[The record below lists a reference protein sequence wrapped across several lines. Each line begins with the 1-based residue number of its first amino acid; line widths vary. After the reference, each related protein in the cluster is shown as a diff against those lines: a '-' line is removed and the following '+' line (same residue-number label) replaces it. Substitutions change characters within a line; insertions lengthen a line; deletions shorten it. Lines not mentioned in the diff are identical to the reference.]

1 MDAATVLNTLR
12 NGDVALFLDVM
23 EWDATYIPVMP
34 AGMIPDGEM
43 VPFMGLFGVVTIG
56 AIQHDRG
63 GKYQLQLH
71 THDHGQAAREC
82 FDRQVE
88 EIKQT
93 LAVAELM
100 NVI

>member
-12 NGDVALFLDVM
+12 NGDIALFLDVM

-34 AGMIPDGEM
+34 AGMITDGEM
-43 VPFMGLFGVVTIG
+43 VPFLGLFGVVSIG
-56 AIQHDRG
+56 AIQHEG
-63 GKYQLQLH
+63 GKYELRLH
-71 THDHGQAAREC
+71 THDHGEAAREC
-82 FDRQVE
+82 FDQQIE
-88 EIKQT
+88 AIKQT